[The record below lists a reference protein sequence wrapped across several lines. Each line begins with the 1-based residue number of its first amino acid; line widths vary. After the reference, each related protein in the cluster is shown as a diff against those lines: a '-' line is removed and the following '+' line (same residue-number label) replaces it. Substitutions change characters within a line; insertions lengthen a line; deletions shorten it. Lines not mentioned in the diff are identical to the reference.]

1 MNHEVKNTFT
11 EDPDYSY
18 LLFLQDRGWKYH
30 EESERKSAYQRE
42 MLVRQNKILNEQEFV
57 AETGKQ
63 YAEAARKLYPKL
75 AAMARTG
82 KITPWDL
89 FHYAQHLWCMKNP
102 EALLC
107 VQTGAKQWAVNSC
120 DTEISAE
127 RAIKIVC
134 RDWGFDEKCISVQTP
149 TYYEST
155 DWNYIR
161 FHSGSQAWVMH
172 DGEIEKVF
180 EEIEGLSE
188 VKY

>member
-11 EDPDYSY
+11 EDSDYPY
-18 LLFLQDRGWKYH
+18 LLFLQDRGWKYQ
-30 EESERKSAYQRE
+30 EESEKKAAYQRE
-42 MLVRQNKILNEQEFV
+42 VLVRQNKILNEEEFV

-63 YAEAARKLYPKL
+63 YADAARTLYPKL
-75 AAMARTG
+75 AALARAG

-89 FHYAQHLWCMKNP
+89 FHYAQHLWCMKKT

-107 VQTGAKQWAVNSC
+107 VQTGIKQWAVNSC

-134 RDWGFDEKCISVQTP
+134 RDWGFDEKCISIQTP
-149 TYYEST
+149 AYYEST

-161 FHSGSQAWVMH
+161 FRSSSQTWVMH

-180 EEIEGLSE
+180 E
-188 VKY
+188 

>member
-11 EDPDYSY
+11 EDPDYPY
-18 LLFLQDRGWKYH
+18 LLFLQDRGWKYQ
-30 EESERKSAYQRE
+30 EESEKKAAYQRE
-42 MLVRQNKILNEQEFV
+42 VLVRQNKILNEDEFV

-63 YAEAARKLYPKL
+63 YADAARTLYPKL
-75 AAMARTG
+75 AALARAG

-102 EALLC
+102 EASLC
-107 VQTGAKQWAVNSC
+107 VQTGIKQWAVNSC

-134 RDWGFDEKCISVQTP
+134 RDWGFDEKCISIQSP
-149 TYYEST
+149 AYYEST

-161 FHSGSQAWVMH
+161 FRSGSQAWVMH

-180 EEIEGLSE
+180 E
-188 VKY
+188 